1 MNNKVIKTGAI
12 KEVINKKFVIT
23 IVCSAVILSLLS
35 FSYVEELSNIYGRNS
50 ENYSLDFSSKNEEY
64 VVASEGEIDE
74 KDISR
79 VHATYRFDVKKVENV
94 VSDADYTFVAKVDK
108 VLGTVY
114 KFPVCLED
122 KTVSMPY
129 TKIRLKVVKNVKG
142 KLKEGRYIEVL
153 KAGGK
158 EKKGSKYIVY
168 DNDVVCTKGGTY
180 LFSTYVQKD
189 GSLLATG
196 ANSTIKTNKNYKD
209 NVSYSK
215 ACSSKSKKLTKSR
228 SRYKIKN
235 SKVYM

>member
-1 MNNKVIKTGAI
+1 MENVTVKLKYCSPEYKLLQYRQNSIDYENKLQLVIDNKLRNI
-12 KEVINKKFVIT
+12 KYQMDMYIEKLNGLSPVNKLKSGYSMVTSKDKIVKSVEVIEKGDEVNI
-23 IVCSAVILSLLS
+23 ALL
-35 FSYVEELSNIYGRNS
+35 
-50 ENYSLDFSSKNEEY
+50 D
-64 VVASEGEIDE
+64 GEI
-74 KDISR
+74 
-79 VHATYRFDVKKVENV
+79 
-94 VSDADYTFVAKVDK
+94 VAKVDK

-142 KLKEGRYIEVL
+142 KLKEGKYIEVL

-168 DNDVVCTKGGTY
+168 DNDVVCKKGGTY